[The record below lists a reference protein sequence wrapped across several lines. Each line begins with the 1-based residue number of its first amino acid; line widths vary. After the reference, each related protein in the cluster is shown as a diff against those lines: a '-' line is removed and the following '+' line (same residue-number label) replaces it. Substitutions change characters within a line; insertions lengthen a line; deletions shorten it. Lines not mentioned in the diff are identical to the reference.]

1 MNNKKFENYELV
13 EGDVTKTLDKFLKK
27 YKFKNII
34 THLDMDVFKATQF
47 VLNKLKNRIVKNGII
62 LIDDYGSVH
71 GATKAVDIFLKK
83 TKT

>member
-1 MNNKKFENYELV
+1 
-13 EGDVTKTLDKFLKK
+13 
-27 YKFKNII
+27 
-34 THLDMDVFKATQF
+34 MDVFKATQF

-83 TKT
+83 NKNLKIKKLSYYKVPSYIINFN